1 VAFQFEPLAPDVSYN
16 ILDGEALVNGT
27 VQAHMLPGGVQFF
40 CGLESVSEV
49 AASAEVN
56 MTTRGRDDRGGERLF
71 WSFIFFHHLATSM
84 KIWQAWFV
92 L

>member
-1 VAFQFEPLAPDVSYN
+1 MSHAWPEFEPLAPDVSYT
-16 ILDGEALVNGT
+16 IRDGEALVNGT

-56 MTTRGRDDRGGERLF
+56 MTTRGMDDRGSERLSGH
-71 WSFIFFHHLATSM
+71 SFSSTISLL
-84 KIWQAWFV
+84 V
-92 L
+92 